1 MTDNL
6 HCPRCTLSHIKLN
19 GHTHYGVQNHQCLEC
34 GRQFVEQRDTISHQ
48 QKGLIEKLLL
58 ERKHLRGICRVLDV
72 RMTSLLGFM
81 EELYAHSP
89 DDINVILPNG
99 RASVELL
106 CLEVEAD

>member
-48 QKGLIEKLLL
+48 P
-58 ERKHLRGICRVLDV
+58 
-72 RMTSLLGFM
+72 LGV
-81 EELYAHSP
+81 
-89 DDINVILPNG
+89 D
-99 RASVELL
+99 
-106 CLEVEAD
+106 